1 MKGDDISMLN
11 EEKVRLMT
19 KLAIYEKKEGKAD
32 FKVSKYYRTDY
43 IGLNVINSTIVA
55 TFIYLAA
62 VGCIVIDNIETLLTD
77 ITSMD
82 LLSIGRTMLVWYLVF
97 VIAYVVISMIVYN
110 IKYFTTKK
118 KLEKYDEDL
127 RKLYKLYKTERKKEA
142 NARKNISEQN
152 GDMEIL

>member
-1 MKGDDISMLN
+1 MLN
-11 EEKVRLMT
+11 EEKVKLMT

-43 IGLNVINSTIVA
+43 IGLNVINSAIVA
-55 TFIYLAA
+55 TLIYLAA

-82 LLSIGRTMLVWYLVF
+82 LLGIGKTMLIWYLVF
-97 VIAYVVISMIVYN
+97 LVAYVVIAVLVYN
-110 IKYFTTKK
+110 VKYFKTKK
-118 KLEKYDEDL
+118 KLEKYDDDL
-127 RKLYKLYKTERKKEA
+127 RRLYNLYKSERKKKS
-142 NARKNISEQN
+142 NARKKINEQN